1 MAITDYIPNIFGSTP
16 EAYRGL
22 LTSEQSTGLEKR
34 ANLAGLLGFAG
45 ALAQG
50 MSPQGYRR
58 SALQNILSAA
68 GAGFGG
74 AAQTYDAGLNQLA
87 NVQKLQQSQ
96 AQITAINNLLQRPE
110 IANDPMMVAY
120 IRANPGEAIKYFAE
134 MAPLQRAISGG
145 TPAPSVAPV
154 APSVA
159 APAVSSISPTSAAAA
174 MAAPAAPSG
183 AVTTETTSAEVL
195 PGVTVQGQKSPTLD
209 FENQKTE
216 LMARINQLRG
226 VNQRISGLPT
236 KQATDIRA
244 ANNAE
249 ITNLQNQI
257 KTIDD
262 QIGKISVAGYDFQA
276 IEDLVPKQFK
286 SRVASLRQAAET
298 GTLTMD
304 QLTQRLQAIEKDAS
318 DFVTKKTD
326 YTNQDRRVAAGMFQ
340 GRAVE
345 DLNPAELMQ
354 LQNEL
359 DKRAIQ
365 KLRAGRT
372 VIDMGSRE
380 MEKEFAKGVVEDT
393 RTSFQQAKSALGTIK
408 SINTLKPILSAGVYE
423 GVLAGAPRAIDQFAT
438 ALGVSGKNT
447 QEKLQRTAVAMQRL
461 ASLELQAAEAM
472 KGQGAITE
480 NERALIARA
489 AGGNLR
495 DFTATE
501 IQSLLS
507 ALDTVA
513 RAKVEA
519 HQANW
524 QVMSEDPIG
533 RKYSKYYKLGDVPPP
548 AQEAPPQ
555 QSAPSGVTVR
565 KVR

>member
-134 MAPLQRAISGG
+134 MAPLQRAISGEV
-145 TPAPSVAPV
+145 PSVV
-154 APSVA
+154 TPS
-159 APAVSSISPTSAAAA
+159 PAVISPTSAATS
-174 MAAPAAPSG
+174 MAAPSVVAPSG
-183 AVTTETTSAEVL
+183 AVTAEAPAVM
-195 PGVTVQGQKSPTLD
+195 PEVVVQGQRSPTLD
-209 FENQKTE
+209 FENQKTD

-276 IEDLVPKQFK
+276 IEDLVPQQFK
-286 SRVASLRQAAET
+286 GRVASLRQAAET
-298 GTLTMD
+298 GTITMD
-304 QLTQRLQAIEKDAS
+304 QLTQRLQDIEQKAIE
-318 DFVTKKTD
+318 FVSKKTD
-326 YTNQDRRVAAGMFQ
+326 YTNQDRRVAAGLFQ
-340 GRAVE
+340 GRAIE
-345 DLNPAELMQ
+345 SLEPAELMQ
-354 LQNEL
+354 LENKLYEMRIQERKAGATNINMPTESERTAGFLTNRVVNSLNQLQTVVGAKPTAASPNFGAEAVRFLTGSEYLKNLANPEARQQVEAAQLEIL
-359 DKRAIQ
+359 DAA
-365 KLRAGRT
+365 LTLGTGAAYT
-372 VIDMGSRE
+372 RE
-380 MEKEFAKGVVEDT
+380 QLENY
-393 RTSFQQAKSALGTIK
+393 RRSFFPQLGDKQGTIK
-408 SINTLKPILSAGVYE
+408 DK
-423 GVLAGAPRAIDQFAT
+423 Q
-438 ALGVSGKNT
+438 
-447 QEKLQRTAVAMQRL
+447 QRL
-461 ASLELQAAEAM
+461 KSLIDSAM
-472 KGQGAITE
+472 IKSG
-480 NERALIARA
+480 RA
-489 AGGNLR
+489 APN
-495 DFTATE
+495 
-501 IQSLLS
+501 
-507 ALDTVA
+507 
-513 RAKVEA
+513 
-519 HQANW
+519 
-524 QVMSEDPIG
+524 M
-533 RKYSKYYKLGDVPPP
+533 
-548 AQEAPPQ
+548 
-555 QSAPSGVTVR
+555 PSGVAPAFDMDAINQELERR
-565 KVR
+565 KRGQ

>member
-1 MAITDYIPNIFGSTP
+1 MAIEDYIPNIFGSTP
-16 EAYRGL
+16 QAYQGL
-22 LTSEQSTGLEKR
+22 LTPQQSQALERR
-34 ANLAGLLGFAG
+34 ANIGGLLGSLS

-50 MSPQGYRR
+50 MSPQGFYR
-58 SALQNILSAA
+58 SPLQNVLTSLAA
-68 GAGFGG
+68 GYG
-74 AAQTYDAGLNQLA
+74 AAGQTYESGIGQIA
-87 NVQKLQQSQ
+87 NLQKLQQSQ
-96 AQITAINNLLQRPE
+96 AQIDAINQLLQNPAV
-110 IANDPMMVAY
+110 ANDPMMVAY

-134 MAPLQRAISGG
+134 MAPLQKAIAGG
-145 TPAPSVAPV
+145 TPAPSVTPV
-154 APSVA
+154 ARSVVPSAA
-159 APAVSSISPTSAAAA
+159 APAVPSP
-174 MAAPAAPSG
+174 APE
-183 AVTTETTSAEVL
+183 VSAEGAL
-195 PGVTVQGQKSPTLD
+195 PPVTVQGQPSPISG

-216 LMARINQLRG
+216 LMARIEKLRG
-226 VNQRISGLPT
+226 VNQRISDIPT
-236 KQATDIRA
+236 ERA
-244 ANNAE
+244 SKLRSDNNAE

-257 KTIDD
+257 KLIDE
-262 QIGKISVAGYDFQA
+262 QIGRTSVAGYDFEA
-276 IEDLVPKQFK
+276 IEKLVPKQFK
-286 SRVASLRQAAET
+286 GRVASLRQAAET

-304 QLTQRLQAIEKDAS
+304 QLTQRLQSIEKDATE
-318 DFVTKKTD
+318 FVTKKTD

-340 GRAVE
+340 GRAIE
-345 DLNPAELMQ
+345 DLEPIELMQ

-359 DKRAIQ
+359 DRRDIQ
-365 KLRAGRT
+365 KRKAGAI

-393 RTSFQQAKSALGTIK
+393 RASFQQAKSALGTIK
-408 SINTLKPILSAGVYE
+408 TINTLKPILSAGVYE
-423 GVLAGAPRAIDQFAT
+423 GVFAGAPRAIDQFAT
-438 ALGVSGKNT
+438 ALGVSGKDT

-501 IQSLLS
+501 IQSLLN

-513 RAKVEA
+513 RAKVDA
-519 HQANW
+519 HQSNW

-533 RKYSKYYKLGDVPPP
+533 RKYSKYYKIGEVPPP
-548 AQEAPPQ
+548 APEAPVQ